1 MSQYIQIM
9 KNLSLLFTKDGLQWQ
24 IYEADNVT
32 EEEARFVTD
41 ETPENFIENELDKI
55 LRREAWAEIKV
66 FSAFNHFSLTPE
78 GFTENQLGQQIISY
92 NSDVRTE
99 SEELMRSINQKYGVQ
114 FYYSF
119 PKHFYQK
126 RKDLSS
132 VSNFHFSGERF
143 LDSVNVNKDN
153 EIHIN
158 LYHNQVEFLALEN
171 GKLVLYNNLDATS
184 EIDFLYFIMFT
195 LSKIGFDINKT
206 HFYIYGEISENDTFI
221 SELEK
226 FVPAI
231 SIVYENF
238 KGKHFIVNS

>member
-1 MSQYIQIM
+1 M

-24 IYEADNVT
+24 INEADNVT

-66 FSAFNHFSLTPE
+66 FSAFNHFSLTPDV
-78 GFTENQLGQQIISY
+78 FTENQLGQQIISY
-92 NSDVRTE
+92 NSDVKTE

-126 RKDLSS
+126 IKDLSS

-143 LDSVNVNKDN
+143 LDSVNVSKDN

-171 GKLVLYNNLDATS
+171 GKMVLYNNLDATS

-206 HFYIYGEISENDTFI
+206 YFYIYGEISENDTFI

>member
-1 MSQYIQIM
+1 M

-55 LRREAWAEIKV
+55 LRREDWAEIKV

-78 GFTENQLGQQIISY
+78 VFTENQLGQQIISY
-92 NSDVRTE
+92 NSNVKTE
-99 SEELMRSINQKYGVQ
+99 SEELMKSINQKYGVQ

-126 RKDLSS
+126 IKDLSS

-231 SIVYENF
+231 SIMYENF

>member
-1 MSQYIQIM
+1 LSQYIQIM

-24 IYEADNVT
+24 INEADNVT

-41 ETPENFIENELDKI
+41 ETPKNFIEEELDKI
-55 LRREAWAEIKV
+55 LRRENWAEIKV
-66 FSAFNHFSLTPE
+66 FSAFNHFSLTPDVFE
-78 GFTENQLGQQIISY
+78 EHQLGQQIISY
-92 NSDVRTE
+92 NSDMKTE
-99 SEELMRSINQKYGVQ
+99 SEELMLSINQKYGVQ
-114 FYYSF
+114 FFYSF

-126 RKDLSS
+126 IKSLAATSH
-132 VSNFHFSGERF
+132 FQFSGERF
-143 LDSVNVNKDN
+143 LDSVKVNKDN

-206 HFYIYGEISENDTFI
+206 YFYIYGEISENDTFI